1 MESFS
6 NDNNSNKNLVEKK
19 INYSLHPL
27 KLCRV
32 YLKLLN
38 LSNVGN
44 FSWT

>member
-19 INYSLHPL
+19 LISLHPL